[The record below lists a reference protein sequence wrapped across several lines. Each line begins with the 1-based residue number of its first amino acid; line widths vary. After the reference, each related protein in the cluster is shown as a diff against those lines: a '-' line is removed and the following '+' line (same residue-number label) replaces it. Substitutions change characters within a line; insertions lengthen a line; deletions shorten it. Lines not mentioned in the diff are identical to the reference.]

1 MVRIGEYKQELSYL
15 TDEENRIYEF
25 KTKEEAKEWLTY
37 LKNTMTED
45 ELNKNYVFE
54 EIKNS

>member
-25 KTKEEAKEWLTY
+25 KNKEEAKEWLAY

-54 EIKNS
+54 EVK